1 MPLPKDVLLRVH
13 ASPVPTQM
21 VFDDCGS
28 MVIAPM
34 DCTASLSKTGLNV
47 APPLMDF
54 QTPPLAAPIYT
65 VRRPFS
71 LTAAIAATRPLI
83 VAEPMFRAS
92 SPDMVSES
100 NLTSC
105 ASAVLEKINEAAIK
119 TTAAEWQRIIRR
131 IAAITSAVE

>member
-1 MPLPKDVLLRVH
+1 MPLPTDVLLRVQ

-21 VFDDCGS
+21 VFDASGS
-28 MVIAPM
+28 IAIAPM

-54 QTPPLAAPIYT
+54 QTPPLAAPTYT

-71 LTAAIAATRPLI
+71 LTAAMAATRPLI
-83 VAEPMFRAS
+83 VAEPMFRA
-92 SPDMVSES
+92 PRPEIVSES

-105 ASAVLEKINEAAIK
+105 ATAVLERINEAAIK

-131 IAAITSAVE
+131 